1 MNDMDSCETDF
12 DEWFETLIMLL
23 SDEGI
28 SFSDRAAVR
37 EDYDKGRDVFDVC
50 DEIRVEYE

>member
-1 MNDMDSCETDF
+1 MDSCETDF